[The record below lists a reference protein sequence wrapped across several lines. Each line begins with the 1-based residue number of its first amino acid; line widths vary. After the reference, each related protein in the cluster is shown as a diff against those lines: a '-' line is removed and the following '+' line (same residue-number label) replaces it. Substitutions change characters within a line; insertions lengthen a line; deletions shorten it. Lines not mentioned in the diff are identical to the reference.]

1 MMRKMHGEIA
11 IQPITTDRL
20 LELVGELYEAAL
32 DPTTAPQ
39 VMEALID
46 ALKANMAQQQSP
58 FAGTDARMAATIR
71 EESML
76 QRRLAS
82 RVPTDLDAEG
92 LLAALPMGGV
102 LLDAGGR
109 LIGRNTAASGA
120 LSDLSLRCA
129 GGFLRFDGAEPQ
141 RLWLRTL
148 ACVVT
153 EHLPRTLVPATKT
166 GSRWRLHLIPLQY
179 VATTQGERN
188 PHPVLAVFERE
199 PICAEHKRAALRT
212 RYRLTEAQSD
222 VLTQLLT
229 GACVKQIARRR
240 DTSVNTIRTQLK
252 DLFEK
257 VGCHSQRE
265 LLTQLQDA

>member
-1 MMRKMHGEIA
+1 M
-11 IQPITTDRL
+11 QPITTDRL

-32 DPTTAPQ
+32 NPTAAPQ

-46 ALKANMAQQQSP
+46 ALKANIAQQQWSS
-58 FAGTDARMAATIR
+58 AGTDACVAAAIR
-71 EESML
+71 EGSML

-82 RVPTDLDAEG
+82 RVPITLDAEG

-109 LIGRNTAASGA
+109 LIGMNMAALGA
-120 LSDLSLRCA
+120 LSDVSLRCA

-148 ACVVT
+148 ACAVT
-153 EHLPRTLVPATKT
+153 EHLPKMLAPATKT
-166 GSRWRLHLIPLQY
+166 GSLWRLHLIPLQY
-179 VATTQGERN
+179 VATTQRGRN
-188 PHPVLAVFERE
+188 PYPVLAVFERE

-212 RYRLTEAQSD
+212 RYGLTEAQSD
-222 VLTQLLT
+222 ILTQLLS
-229 GACVKQIARRR
+229 GSCAKQIARRR
-240 DTSVNTIRTQLK
+240 DTSVNTVRTHLK

-257 VGCHSQRE
+257 TGCHSQRE
-265 LLTQLQDA
+265 LLVQLQDS